1 MKQKQDKTISQAG
14 FTIVELLAVL
24 AIMTLLMGAL
34 VLDFASQRGKRNIVL
49 AKNETITNLRK
60 VQSYTLSSKNLPTG
74 ESVKYYIATFS
85 AGANSF
91 TVDAIDSDY
100 VFHPAVETIALPSA
114 ISIEN
119 ITTID
124 NKDSGQGTKSE
135 VVAEESVRVRDA
147 GLGALSDKGNVYK
160 CMQIIFS
167 APFGKIYTNGSS
179 VCGDSVINSL
189 RDPVQRAALS
199 EKTARIYFNE
209 TSENVAKSPSYLEV
223 VPVTG
228 QMTIY

>member
-85 AGANSF
+85 SGSNSF

-100 VFHPAVETIALPSA
+100 VFHPAVETIALPTA
-114 ISIEN
+114 ISIES

-124 NKDSGQGTKSE
+124 NKDSDQGTKSE
-135 VVAEESVRVRDA
+135 VAGGGVIRDISTGIA
-147 GLGALSDKGNVYK
+147 DDKQGVYK

-179 VCGDSVINSL
+179 SCGSSVINSL

-209 TSENVAKSPSYLEV
+209 TSENVARAESYLEV

>member
-135 VVAEESVRVRDA
+135 VAGGGVVRDISTGIA
-147 GLGALSDKGNVYK
+147 QDKGGVYK

-189 RDPVQRAALS
+189 RDPVQRAELS

-209 TSENVAKSPSYLEV
+209 TSENIAKSPSYLEV

>member
-85 AGANSF
+85 SGSNSF

-100 VFHPAVETIALPSA
+100 VFHPAVETIALPTA
-114 ISIEN
+114 ISIES

-124 NKDSGQGTKSE
+124 NKDSDQGTKSE
-135 VVAEESVRVRDA
+135 VAGGGVRIGISESTKS
-147 GLGALSDKGNVYK
+147 GYK

-179 VCGDSVINSL
+179 SCGSSVINSL

-209 TSENVAKSPSYLEV
+209 TSENVARAESYLEV